1 MKQGIHTVFRILG
14 FQFKRENESF
24 CFRGDRERERELWWA
39 KIMGLKL
46 YFEIWNLLWV
56 LGGKPVRFYF
66 N

>member
-1 MKQGIHTVFRILG
+1 MKVVVLG
-14 FQFKRENESF
+14 E
-24 CFRGDRERERELWWA
+24 REREREREREFWWA